1 MSTPAPDALAPDTLA
16 PAELDLGSLAL
27 PVLLF
32 GGPYGNVQASQ
43 AMRDEAD
50 RLGIPPGRVLC
61 TGDVC
66 AYFADPEACVR
77 LIRDWGI
84 AVVMGNCEE
93 SLGFGMDD
101 CGCGFTEGSA
111 CDLLSQAWY
120 AYSTAALSP
129 ESKEWMRTLPRRI
142 RLGAG
147 GRTFTA
153 LHGAPDAINR
163 FVYASDSAIARF
175 LAEPGTGDVIGGHSG
190 LPFTRRI
197 GNRLW
202 HNPGAIGM
210 PANDGTTD
218 VWYSLL
224 TDDGTGGVRILHRRL
239 AYDHATAAQRMR
251 EAGLSSEYAGAL
263 ESGLWPSI
271 DVLPPPERARAG
283 QPLAAEALVQ

>member
-1 MSTPAPDALAPDTLA
+1 MSAPESHPPAPDTLA
-16 PAELDLGSLAL
+16 ADGHDLGSLAL

-32 GGPYGNVQASQ
+32 GGTYGNVQATQ
-43 AMRDEAD
+43 AIRDEAH
-50 RLGIPPGRVLC
+50 RLRIPPARVLC

-66 AYFADPEACVR
+66 AYFAEPEACVQ

-101 CGCGFTEGSA
+101 CGCGFAEGTA

-120 AYSTAALSP
+120 AFSAEALSDP
-129 ESKEWMRTLPRRI
+129 SKAWMRTLPRRI
-142 RLGAG
+142 RFSAN

-163 FVYASDSAIARF
+163 FVFASDNA
-175 LAEPGTGDVIGGHSG
+175 LAGFMAEAGTDDVIGGHAG
-190 LPFTRRI
+190 LQFTRRI

-224 TDDGTGGVRILHRRL
+224 ADDGAGGVRPLHRRL
-239 AYDHATAAQRMR
+239 AYDHATAARRMR
-251 EAGLSSEYAGAL
+251 EAGLSIECAGAL
-263 ESGLWPSI
+263 ESGLWPSL
-271 DVLPPPERARAG
+271 DVLPPLESARTG
-283 QPLAAEALVQ
+283 QPLAEDALVP